1 MRLSQYMIIITHFMA
16 LLGLYAVTL
25 VGGISPIFIASM
37 GGLIVLNLFIKSW
50 NTHIIPRSLWNIIA
64 IIIFIFFLVD
74 FFWGGRN
81 LTASAA
87 RFLTLLLT
95 AKLYDLHSNR
105 DYVIIYSTVFFQILA
120 AAASSMSIY
129 FLPLLLLF
137 IMGIIFAM
145 ITVTIQKEF
154 EIGKNAGSEPPR
166 SLFDLSFIVYAI
178 VLSSVTVTM
187 TFMLF
192 MLLPRMEAGLFHNKD
207 MNSIHVTGFD
217 NTFKL
222 GALGPVK
229 KDPTVIMRVD
239 FPGMKRRPP
248 GPLYFRGTTL
258 TVFDGKAWHRGRT
271 RERLVKKTAEDFLLP
286 ARPRGMVM
294 EERILLEPLNTN
306 VLFTIP
312 RALRISGAFKNLWL
326 GPAGTIYLPS
336 PTLSRMEYRVW
347 ASPAALRPSEGPNI
361 SAYTDLSQV
370 DKPLLQRVRALA
382 LKITA
387 KGHGAVEKSG
397 MIKNYLRS
405 NYAYTLNPKSTKG
418 RGPMEDFLFY
428 SKEGYCEHFATA
440 FVLLTR
446 SIGIPSRIVT
456 GFLEGEWNKRGKY
469 FIVRQ
474 SDSHSWSEVYFGGS
488 IGWVRAD
495 ATPAAGLSPLKQGNN
510 LENYIDYIHLQWSRY
525 VVNFTSRDQ
534 KRIAVTFTESA
545 RELLSRI
552 EEGFHGIGGVNL
564 QRQQFL
570 LILLL
575 LAFSSLFIVRTR
587 GRRGRPALTKAPAFY
602 LEMLRILKKN
612 GLEKDDSETAME
624 FALRVGRP
632 GVRELTRIY
641 ERIRFGREVFRE
653 KEERK
658 IKDIIREL
666 KTGNKRH

>member
-1 MRLSQYMIIITHFMA
+1 MA

-25 VGGISPIFIASM
+25 VGGISPVFIAAM
-37 GGLIVLNLFIKSW
+37 GGVIVLNLFIKSW
-50 NTHIIPRSLWNIIA
+50 NTHIVPRSLWNIIA
-64 IIIFIFFLVD
+64 LIILALFLAD

-105 DYVIIYSTVFFQILA
+105 DYVIIYCTVFFQILA

-166 SLFDLSFIVYAI
+166 NLFDLSFIVYAI

-192 MLLPRMEAGLFHNKD
+192 MLLPRMEAGLFTNRG
-207 MNSIHVTGFD
+207 MNAIHVTGFD

-239 FPGMKRRPP
+239 FPDMERRPA

-258 TVFDGKAWHRGRT
+258 TAFDGKAWRRGRT
-271 RERLVKKTAEDFLLP
+271 KERLVKKTATDFLLP
-286 ARPRGMVM
+286 AKPRGMVM

-312 RALRISGAFKNLWL
+312 RALRISGAFKNLWV

-347 ASPAALRPSEGPNI
+347 ASPAALRPSEGPDV
-361 SAYTDLSQV
+361 SAYTDLSQMN
-370 DKPLLQRVRALA
+370 KPLLKRIRTLA

-387 KGHGAVEKSG
+387 KADGAVEKSG
-397 MIKNYLRS
+397 MIKNYLRK

-418 RGPMEDFLFY
+418 RDPMEDFLFY

-456 GFLEGEWNKRGKY
+456 GFLEGEWNNRGKY

-495 ATPAAGLSPLKQGNN
+495 ATPAAGLSPLKRGNDF
-510 LENYIDYIHLQWSRY
+510 ENYIDYIHLQWSRY

-534 KRIAVTFTESA
+534 KRLALTFTESA
-545 RELLSRI
+545 RQLLSTI
-552 EEGFHGIGGVNL
+552 ETEFHDIGSAGFK
-564 QRQQFL
+564 RQQFL

-575 LAFSSLFIVRTR
+575 LAFSSLFIVKTR
-587 GRRGRPALTKAPAFY
+587 GRRTRPALTKAPAFY
-602 LEMLRILKKN
+602 LEMLKILRKN
-612 GLEKDDSETAME
+612 GLEKDGSETAME
-624 FALRVGRP
+624 FAMRVGRP
-632 GVRELTRIY
+632 GVREVTRIY
-641 ERIRFGREVFRE
+641 ERVRFGREVFRKTE
-653 KEERK
+653 QRE
-658 IKDIIREL
+658 IKNIIREL
-666 KTGNKRH
+666 KSRRKHH